1 MLNAQHNN
9 NLVQIKDSNT
19 KKPGRSSAVQQ
30 LNVWINKET
39 KAALARQAKL
49 EQRSMAAIV
58 EELIQHSTSH
68 EQAELIERQ
77 SLPLIREVVVT
88 EIRKALAQHRLD
100 LGEDMQL
107 VILEAVKLCIR
118 QSVEQLTRLIGRAV
132 HFSMV
137 NRRLTRALMSHAYGE
152 EIAAQADE
160 DAAGKT
166 GNPMPVRS
174 PIKEELRQRIAC
186 STNYEKGATEQK

>member
-1 MLNAQHNN
+1 MLNAQQNN
-9 NLVQIKDSNT
+9 NLVRIKGSNI
-19 KKPGRSSAVQQ
+19 KKPSRSSAVQQ
-30 LNVWINKET
+30 LNVWIKKET
-39 KAALARQAKL
+39 KAALAQQAKL

-68 EQAELIERQ
+68 EQAELVERQ

-100 LGEDMQL
+100 LGEDMQM
-107 VILEAVKLCIR
+107 VILEAVKLCIH

-132 HFSMV
+132 HV
-137 NRRLTRALMSHAYGE
+137 GVINRRLTHTLMSHAYGE

-160 DAAGKT
+160 DAAGNT
-166 GNPMPVRS
+166 GKQMPSRS
-174 PIKEELRQRIAC
+174 PIKEE
-186 STNYEKGATEQK
+186 

>member
-1 MLNAQHNN
+1 MKGENMLNAQHNN

-19 KKPGRSSAVQQ
+19 KKQSRSSAVQQ
-30 LNVWINKET
+30 LNVWIKKET

-49 EQRSMAAIV
+49 EQRSMGAIV

-68 EQAELIERQ
+68 EQAELVERQ
-77 SLPLIREVVVT
+77 SLPLIREVIVT

-100 LGEDMQL
+100 LGEDMQM

-132 HFSMV
+132 QVGMI

-160 DAAGKT
+160 DATGKT
-166 GNPMPVRS
+166 GKHTPSRS
-174 PIKEELRQRIAC
+174 PTKE
-186 STNYEKGATEQK
+186 K